1 MVILNDTPVEL
12 MALEIPV
19 DIMADYDKRLAS
31 IRPLGQLLIFQEM
44 IDHVLPIVPT
54 EVVVLT
60 ILCVEE

>member
-1 MVILNDTPVEL
+1 